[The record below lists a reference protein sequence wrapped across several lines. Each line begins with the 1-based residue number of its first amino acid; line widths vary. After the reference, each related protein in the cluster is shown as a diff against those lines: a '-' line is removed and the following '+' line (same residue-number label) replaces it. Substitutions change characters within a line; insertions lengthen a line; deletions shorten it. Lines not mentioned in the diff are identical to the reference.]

1 MTLKYILATVHVQ
14 SISKVEEKLPEI
26 PTYDIFPCATYTI
39 VNYISSYAFSCLSYD
54 MFSSWYVEK
63 YSLGWLRSILK
74 HGASLNDNS
83 YSMRYC
89 LVTNC
94 VSYCYSKAR
103 RNRVKCFHLFCSLRL
118 HQHKPEQRN
127 IMFFMGPLHH
137 LGPMQFISTLKRK
150 RILRCTY
157 YSL

>member
-26 PTYDIFPCATYTI
+26 PTCDIFPCTTYTI
-39 VNYISSYAFSCLSYD
+39 VNYISSYVFSCLSYD

-103 RNRVKCFHLFCSLRL
+103 NRVKCFHLFCSLRL

-127 IMFFMGPLHH
+127 IMFFTGPLHH